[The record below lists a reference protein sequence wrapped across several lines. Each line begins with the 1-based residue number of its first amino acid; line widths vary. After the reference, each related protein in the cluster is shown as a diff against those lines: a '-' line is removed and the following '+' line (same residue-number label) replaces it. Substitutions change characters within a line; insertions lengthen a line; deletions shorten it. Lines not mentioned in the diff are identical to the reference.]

1 MGERLETIIYGDYV
15 AVPVKNA
22 FNKKTSYWLS
32 KKGYM
37 VAVYMFTVEDCSGAD
52 DLKKRLSNEGM
63 DSYVRLFEE
72 KVGVVHEKIYWNE
85 GRPKEEGSYLI
96 QDEDGVVEKSYFYKN
111 GNIFRY
117 EMEGGRKVIRYTS
130 MPKGKIN

>member
-15 AVPVKNA
+15 AVPVKNT

-32 KKGYM
+32 KKDYM

-72 KVGVVHEKIYWNE
+72 KVGVVHEKI
-85 GRPKEEGSYLI
+85 
-96 QDEDGVVEKSYFYKN
+96 
-111 GNIFRY
+111 
-117 EMEGGRKVIRYTS
+117 
-130 MPKGKIN
+130 